1 MPITPPRR
9 TSDHPDYRLEC
20 EEALDLTVRALVD
33 ETIVA
38 GWKPETVYEALGS
51 LADNQRLAYNE
62 DPDRAD
68 D

>member
-9 TSDHPDYRLEC
+9 TPDHPDYQLDC
-20 EEALDLTVRALVD
+20 EEALDLAVRALVD
-33 ETIVA
+33 EAIVA

-51 LADNQRLAYNE
+51 LADNQRLAYDE
-62 DPDRAD
+62 DPDPAD